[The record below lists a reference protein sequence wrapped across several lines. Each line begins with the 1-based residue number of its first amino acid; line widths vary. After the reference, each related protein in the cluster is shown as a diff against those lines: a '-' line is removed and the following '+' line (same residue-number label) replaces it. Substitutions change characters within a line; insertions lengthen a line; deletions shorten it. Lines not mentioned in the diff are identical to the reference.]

1 MGIQSLCVY
10 CGASAGQQPAYPDAA
25 RQLGAGLAHRG
36 IRLIFGGG
44 RIGMM
49 GLLADAALEAGGE
62 VVGVIPEFLHDREVA
77 HQGVTELVMVRDM
90 HERKRRMFEMSDAF
104 ASLPGGLGTL
114 EETFEMLTW
123 RQIGLHAK
131 PIYLIDIDG
140 YWQPLVDL
148 IDHIVRRGFAKPS
161 ARKLVRVVADV
172 DELVRE
178 L

>member
-10 CGASAGQQPAYPDAA
+10 CGASAGQQPVYPEAA
-25 RQLGAGLAHRG
+25 QRLGTSLARRG
-36 IRLIFGGG
+36 VRLIYGGG

-49 GLLADAALEAGGE
+49 GLLADATLEAGGE
-62 VVGVIPEFLHDREVA
+62 VVGIIPEFLHDREVA
-77 HQGVTELVMVRDM
+77 HQGVTELIMVRDM
-90 HERKRRMFEMSDAF
+90 HERKRRMYEMSDAF

-131 PIYLIDIDG
+131 PIYLINVEG
-140 YWQPLVDL
+140 YWQPLVSL
-148 IDHIVRRGFAKPS
+148 IEHIVHRGFAKPS
-161 ARKLVRVVADV
+161 ARKLVHVVASV